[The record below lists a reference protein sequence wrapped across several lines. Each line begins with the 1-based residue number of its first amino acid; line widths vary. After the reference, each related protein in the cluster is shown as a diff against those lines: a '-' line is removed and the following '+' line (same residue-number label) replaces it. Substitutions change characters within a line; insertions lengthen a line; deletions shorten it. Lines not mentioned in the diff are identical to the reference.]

1 MHRAVNSYA
10 SKDANDEATVALQ
23 KYGGIIDRLA
33 RRLVS
38 RTGMQSAYDD
48 LWSAGAL
55 GLIEAMRRFDSTK
68 GAAFETFAEHRVR
81 GAMLDE
87 LRRQDHLPRRLRNRT
102 DEMQK
107 AKSKLS
113 SKLGREATVEEV
125 AEEMD
130 ADLDEVSGVH
140 ALLEPHVP
148 LESVVAQLVSEDST
162 DDPFVRK
169 QLVLRMTRAI
179 EKIPDRLQMVLQ
191 LHYVEG
197 LTYKEIS
204 GMLDVSEPRVCQL
217 HADAITKVR
226 AAMGSEG

>member
-1 MHRAVNSYA
+1 
-10 SKDANDEATVALQ
+10 
-23 KYGGIIDRLA
+23 
-33 RRLVS
+33 
-38 RTGMQSAYDD
+38 
-48 LWSAGAL
+48 
-55 GLIEAMRRFDSTK
+55 MRRFDSTK
-68 GAAFETFAEHRVR
+68 GASFETFAEHRVR

-107 AKSKLS
+107 TKSKLS
-113 SKLGREATVEEV
+113 TKLGREATVEEV

-148 LESVVAQLVSEDST
+148 LDSVMAALVSED
-162 DDPFVRK
+162 PPR
-169 QLVLRMTRAI
+169 TRVAQAGAAAADQAI
-179 EKIPDRLQMVLQ
+179 ETIPERLQLVLQ

-204 GMLDVSEPRVCQL
+204 GILDVSEPRVCQL

-226 AAMGSEG
+226 AAMGG

>member
-10 SKDANDEATVALQ
+10 TKDANDEAAAALQ
-23 KYGGIIDRLA
+23 KHGTLIDRLA
-33 RRLVS
+33 RRLVA
-38 RTGMQSAYDD
+38 RTGLHSAYDD

-55 GLIEAMRRFDSTK
+55 GLLEAMRRFDSSK
-68 GAAFETFAEHRVR
+68 GASFETFAEHRVR

-107 AKSKLS
+107 AKKALS
-113 SKLGREATVEEV
+113 GKLGREPTVEEV
-125 AEEMD
+125 AEEMNV
-130 ADLDEVSGVH
+130 DLDEVSGVH

-148 LESVVAQLVSEDST
+148 LDSVMASLVAEDSVE
-162 DDPFVRK
+162 DPMMRK
-169 QLVLRMTRAI
+169 QTAQRLASAI
-179 EKIPDRLQMVLQ
+179 EKIPERLQLVLQ

-197 LTYKEIS
+197 LTYKEIA
-204 GMLDVSEPRVCQL
+204 GMLDVSEPRICQL

-226 AAMGSEG
+226 AAMGL

>member
-1 MHRAVNSYA
+1 MHRAVTSYA
-10 SKDANDEATVALQ
+10 SKDANDEATMALQ
-23 KYGGIIDRLA
+23 KHGTMIDRVA
-33 RRLVS
+33 RRLVA
-38 RTGMQSAYDD
+38 RTGLHSAYDD

-68 GAAFETFAEHRVR
+68 GASFETFAEHRVR

-87 LRRQDHLPRRLRNRT
+87 LRRQDHLPRRLRNKT

-107 AKSKLS
+107 TKSKLS
-113 SKLGREATVEEV
+113 TKLGREATVEEV

-130 ADLDEVSGVH
+130 TDLDEVSGVH

-148 LESVVAQLVSEDST
+148 LDSVMAQLVSDDNAED
-162 DDPFVRK
+162 PMVRK
-169 QLVLRMTRAI
+169 QVLQRLTKAI
-179 EKIPDRLQMVLQ
+179 EKIPERLQLVLQ

-217 HADAITKVR
+217 HADAINKVR
-226 AAMGSEG
+226 AAMGG

>member
-1 MHRAVNSYA
+1 MHRAVTNYA
-10 SKDANDEATVALQ
+10 AKSAPDEASAALQ

-38 RTGMQSAYDD
+38 RTGLQSAYDD

-55 GLIEAMRRFDSTK
+55 GLVEALRRYDSSK
-68 GAAFETFAEHRVR
+68 GASFETFAEHRVR

-107 AKSKLS
+107 AKTMLS
-113 SKLGREATVEEV
+113 TKLGREATVEEV

-148 LESVVAQLVSEDST
+148 LDSVMASLVAEDT
-162 DDPFVRK
+162 ADDPFARK
-169 QLVLRMTRAI
+169 QTTQRLARAI
-179 EKIPDRLQMVLQ
+179 EKIPERLQLVLQ

-197 LTYKEIS
+197 LTYKEIA
-204 GMLDVSEPRVCQL
+204 GMLDVSEPRICQL

-226 AAMGSEG
+226 AAMGV

>member
-1 MHRAVNSYA
+1 MHKAVNTYTA
-10 SKDANDEATVALQ
+10 KGANDEAALALQ
-23 KYGGIIDRLA
+23 KHGNMIDRLA
-33 RRLVS
+33 RRLVA
-38 RTGMQSAYDD
+38 RTGLHSAYDD

-55 GLIEAMRRFDSTK
+55 GLVEAMRRFESGK
-68 GAAFETFAEHRVR
+68 GATFETFAEHRVR

-107 AKSKLS
+107 ARRTLS
-113 SKLGREATVEEV
+113 SRLGREATVEEV
-125 AEEMD
+125 AKEMD
-130 ADLDEVSGVH
+130 ADLDEISGVH

-148 LESVVAQLVSEDST
+148 LDSVMASLVSEDSIE
-162 DDPFVRK
+162 DPMHRK
-169 QLVLRMTRAI
+169 QAAQKLAVAI
-179 EKIPDRLQMVLQ
+179 EKIPERLQLVLQ

-197 LTYKEIS
+197 LTYKEIA

-226 AAMGSEG
+226 AALEI

>member
-1 MHRAVNSYA
+1 MHRAVNNYA
-10 SKDANDEATVALQ
+10 SKDANDEATLALQ
-23 KYGGIIDRLA
+23 KHGPMIDRLA
-33 RRLVS
+33 RRLVA
-38 RTGMQSAYDD
+38 RTGQHSCYDD

-55 GLIEAMRRFDSTK
+55 GLIEAMRRFDSAK
-68 GAAFETFAEHRVR
+68 GASFETFAEHRVR

-107 AKSKLS
+107 TKSKLS
-113 SKLGREATVEEV
+113 TRLGREATVEEV

-148 LESVVAQLVSEDST
+148 LDSVMAQLVSEESAE
-162 DDPFVRK
+162 DPLLRK
-169 QLVLRMTRAI
+169 QVLQRLTMAI
-179 EKIPDRLQMVLQ
+179 EKIPERLQLVLQ

-204 GMLDVSEPRVCQL
+204 GMLDVSEPRICQL
-217 HADAITKVR
+217 HADAINKVR
-226 AAMGSEG
+226 AAMGG

>member
-1 MHRAVNSYA
+1 MHRAVTNYA
-10 SKDANDEATVALQ
+10 SKDANDEATMALQ
-23 KYGGIIDRLA
+23 KHGGLIDRLA
-33 RRLVS
+33 RRLVA
-38 RTGMQSAYDD
+38 RTGLQSAFDD

-68 GAAFETFAEHRVR
+68 GASFETFAEHRVR

-107 AKSKLS
+107 TKSKLS
-113 SKLGREATVEEV
+113 TKLGREATVEEV

-148 LESVVAQLVSEDST
+148 LDSVMAQLVSDESAED
-162 DDPFVRK
+162 PMLRK
-169 QLVLRMTRAI
+169 QTLQRLTRAI
-179 EKIPDRLQMVLQ
+179 ETIPERLQLVLQ

-197 LTYKEIS
+197 LTYKEIA
-204 GMLDVSEPRVCQL
+204 GILDVSEPRVCQL

-226 AAMGSEG
+226 AVMGA

>member
-1 MHRAVNSYA
+1 MHRAVNNYA
-10 SKDANDEATVALQ
+10 SKDANDEATAALQ
-23 KYGGIIDRLA
+23 KHGPLIDRLT
-33 RRLVS
+33 RRLVA
-38 RTGMQSAYDD
+38 RTGLQSAYDD

-55 GLIEAMRRFDSTK
+55 GLIEAMRRFDSSK

-107 AKSKLS
+107 AKKMLS

-125 AEEMD
+125 ATEMD
-130 ADLDEVSGVH
+130 MDLDEVSGVH

-148 LESVVAQLVSEDST
+148 LDSVMASLIAEDSVE
-162 DDPFVRK
+162 DPLVRK
-169 QLVLRMTRAI
+169 QTAQRLTRAI
-179 EKIPDRLQMVLQ
+179 ETIPERLQMVLQ

-204 GMLDVSEPRVCQL
+204 GMLDVSEPRICQL

-226 AAMGSEG
+226 AAMGV

>member
-10 SKDANDEATVALQ
+10 AKDANDEATAALQ
-23 KYGGIIDRLA
+23 KHGGLIDRLA
-33 RRLVS
+33 RRLVA
-38 RTGMQSAYDD
+38 RTGLQSAYDD

-68 GAAFETFAEHRVR
+68 GASFETFAEHRVR

-107 AKSKLS
+107 TKHMLS
-113 SKLGREATVEEV
+113 AKLGREATVEEV
-125 AEEMD
+125 AEELD

-140 ALLEPHVP
+140 ALMEPHVP
-148 LESVVAQLVSEDST
+148 LDSVMAQLVSEDSV
-162 DDPFVRK
+162 DDPLVRK
-169 QLVLRMTRAI
+169 QASQHLSRAI
-179 EKIPDRLQMVLQ
+179 EKIPERLQLVLS

-197 LTYKEIS
+197 LTYKEIA

-226 AAMGSEG
+226 AAMGV

>member
-1 MHRAVNSYA
+1 MHRAVNNYA

-23 KYGGIIDRLA
+23 KYGGLIDRLA
-33 RRLVS
+33 RRLVA
-38 RTGMQSAYDD
+38 RTGLQSSYDD

-55 GLIEAMRRFDSTK
+55 GLIEAMRRFDSSK

-107 AKSKLS
+107 TKSKLS
-113 SKLGREATVEEV
+113 TKLGREATVEEV

-148 LESVVAQLVSEDST
+148 LDSVVAQLVSEDSPE
-162 DDPFVRK
+162 DPFLRK
-169 QLVLRMTRAI
+169 QVLQRLTKAI
-179 EKIPDRLQMVLQ
+179 EKIPERLQLVLQ

-204 GMLDVSEPRVCQL
+204 GILDVSEPRICQL

-226 AAMGSEG
+226 AAMGG